1 MESKIK
7 SIPLKF
13 KGRYHIEKKVWKM
26 LDNFRMNKL
35 NQILMLQAKCNN
47 SDVMSR
53 FQPIISLALRHMY
66 KGIKANG

>member
-1 MESKIK
+1 
-7 SIPLKF
+7 
-13 KGRYHIEKKVWKM
+13 M